1 MLFAQVI
8 IFKKLLD
15 MNGERTEALED
26 KIDFLV
32 FDLLTS
38 EQYQKY
44 VAFCKE
50 SGYQIEE
57 GGV

>member
-1 MLFAQVI
+1 
-8 IFKKLLD
+8 
-15 MNGERTEALED
+15 MNGEGTEVLED

-32 FDLLTS
+32 FDLLTN